1 MSSDFDF
8 GAMLDAPFGGIR
20 KGYKFGKAFN
30 EDKSLV
36 RPEKRPVEAGTEDN
50 VAIKA
55 AFEAG
60 EAIAGIVEKETKGGH
75 EVSGASSTSS
85 SRNTRSTNAG
95 STSSSRVARCWRS
108 RRRR

>member
-8 GAMLDAPFGGIR
+8 GAMLDAQFGGIR

-55 AFEAG
+55 AF
-60 EAIAGIVEKETKGGH
+60 
-75 EVSGASSTSS
+75 
-85 SRNTRSTNAG
+85 
-95 STSSSRVARCWRS
+95 
-108 RRRR
+108 